1 MNKDIALFTE
11 HTLRV
16 GDREFLIP
24 RLIAD
29 AGDDAISRFL
39 EFFAATIR
47 NKNTR
52 EAYARAARD
61 FLCWCDL
68 VGVVDLAAITPI
80 IVATYIEQ
88 LTADKSAPTVKQ
100 HLAALRQLF
109 DWFVLS
115 QIIKSNPASNVR
127 GPRHSSL
134 QGKTPVLMANDA
146 RELIRSIPT
155 GTIIGLRDRALI
167 GLMTYSFTR
176 ISAALQMNVKDVF
189 SKHHRLWLRLHEKG
203 GKYHE
208 MPCHHNL
215 EVYLREYVD
224 AAGLLASPDSPLFR
238 TIDRSTKSLSTRR
251 LQRAEALAMVKRR
264 ARNAGVETPGICNH
278 TFRGSGITSY
288 LDHPNARLEVAQHMA
303 GHADPKTTRIY
314 DRRQEIVTLDE
325 VERIGI

>member
-1 MNKDIALFTE
+1 MNKNIALFTE
-11 HTLRV
+11 YTLKV

-29 AGDDAISRFL
+29 AGEDAISRFL

-61 FLCWCDL
+61 FLCWCDV
-68 VGVVDLAAITPI
+68 VGVADLSAITPI
-80 IVATYIEQ
+80 IVAGYIEQ
-88 LTADKSAPTVKQ
+88 LTAEKSAPTVKQ

-109 DWFVLS
+109 DWFVRS

-146 RELIRSIPT
+146 RELIRAIPT

-167 GLMTYSFTR
+167 GLMTYSFAR

-215 EVYLREYVD
+215 EVYLREYIA

-238 TIDRSTKSLSTRR
+238 TIDRSTKSLSTTR

-264 ARNAGVETPGICNH
+264 ARKAGVETPGICNH

-288 LDHPNARLEVAQHMA
+288 LDHPDARLEVAQHMA

>member
-1 MNKDIALFTE
+1 M
-11 HTLRV
+11 
-16 GDREFLIP
+16 
-24 RLIAD
+24 
-29 AGDDAISRFL
+29 
-39 EFFAATIR
+39 
-47 NKNTR
+47 
-52 EAYARAARD
+52 
-61 FLCWCDL
+61 
-68 VGVVDLAAITPI
+68 
-80 IVATYIEQ
+80 
-88 LTADKSAPTVKQ
+88 
-100 HLAALRQLF
+100 
-109 DWFVLS
+109 
-115 QIIKSNPASNVR
+115 
-127 GPRHSSL
+127 
-134 QGKTPVLMANDA
+134 
-146 RELIRSIPT
+146 
-155 GTIIGLRDRALI
+155 
-167 GLMTYSFTR
+167 
-176 ISAALQMNVKDVF
+176 KDVF

-288 LDHPNARLEVAQHMA
+288 LDHPDARLEVAQHMA

>member
-29 AGDDAISRFL
+29 AGEDAISRFL

-61 FLCWCDL
+61 FLCWCDV
-68 VGVVDLAAITPI
+68 VGVADLSAITPI
-80 IVATYIEQ
+80 IVAGYIEQ
-88 LTADKSAPTVKQ
+88 LTAEKSAPTVKQ

-109 DWFVLS
+109 DWFVRS
-115 QIIKSNPASNVR
+115 QIVKSNPASNVR

-167 GLMTYSFTR
+167 GLMTYSFAR

-189 SKHHRLWLRLHEKG
+189 SKH
-203 GKYHE
+203 HE

-224 AAGLLASPDSPLFR
+224 AAGLLTSPESPLFR
-238 TIDRSTKSLSTRR
+238 TIDRSTKSLSTTR

-288 LDHPNARLEVAQHMA
+288 LDHPDARLEVAQHMA

>member
-1 MNKDIALFTE
+1 MNKNIALFTE

-61 FLCWCDL
+61 FLCWCDV
-68 VGVVDLAAITPI
+68 VGVADLNAITPI
-80 IVATYIEQ
+80 IVAGYIEQ
-88 LTADKSAPTVKQ
+88 LTEEKSAPTVKQ

-109 DWFVLS
+109 DWFVRS
-115 QIIKSNPASNVR
+115 QIVKSNPLAHVR

-134 QGKTPVLMANDA
+134 QGKTPVLMATDA
-146 RELIRSIPT
+146 RNLIRSIPA

-167 GLMTYSFTR
+167 GLMTYSFAR

-215 EVYLREYVD
+215 EVYLREYID
-224 AAGLLASPDSPLFR
+224 AAGLLAIPDSPLFR
-238 TIDRSTKSLSTRR
+238 TIDRTTKSLSTTR

-288 LDHPNARLEVAQHMA
+288 LDHPDARLEVAQHMA